1 MPKLYAVVKFPEEQN
16 KVVVP
21 LTWLTED
28 RKYCFWPPKMRAL
41 RVHELTRDLVGP
53 SADWGMYPVTV
64 MARCRIRG
72 LQALGFQLLQKK
84 GDQDFVLRQKEIEL
98 QHRRLDHEERR
109 MALEERKVA
118 LDEERLR
125 MEAERQ
131 NATIETLNRMNNR
144 LEELEK
150 KILWLHK

>member
-1 MPKLYAVVKFPEEQN
+1 MKLIDERKASDLLLSIYDDNHSQSPTDRRDTTAGDSSTTSPAEE
-16 KVVVP
+16 VP
-21 LTWLTED
+21 AAA
-28 RKYCFWPPKMRAL
+28 P
-41 RVHELTRDLVGP
+41 GI
-53 SADWGMYPVTV
+53 
-64 MARCRIRG
+64 RC

-84 GDQDFVLRQKEIEL
+84 GDQDFVLHQKEIEL

-144 LEELEK
+144 LEELEIK
-150 KILWLHK
+150 VSWLHK